1 MKKEVGLWI
10 DHRQAVIVTIVERE
24 VEIKRITSNIEKHV
38 RYSGKATPKTL
49 TQSGGD
55 AAEDIRDR
63 RFDDHLDQY
72 YDAVISQL
80 RDASSILLLGPGEA
94 KGELHKRLKDQH
106 LDGHVVGIETK
117 DKMTDAQIALEVQRH
132 FQKAS

>member
-1 MKKEVGLWI
+1 MNKQVGLWI

-38 RYSGKATPKTL
+38 RYSGKDTPTTR

-55 AAEDIRDR
+55 SAEDIRDR
-63 RFDDHLDQY
+63 RFDNHLDQY
-72 YDAVISQL
+72 YDEVISYL

-94 KGELHKRLKDQH
+94 KGELHKRLTDQH
-106 LDGHVVGIETK
+106 LDGQVVGIETK
-117 DKMTDAQIALEVQRH
+117 DKMTDVQIALEVQQY